1 LGRRNA
7 TADAQHDRR
16 YGERSGELMAGD
28 HLMLSPYWAK
38 SSTPTALLWQ
48 YPAEKKLNK
57 QAKGVGLSVLSTN
70 GRTCYKHA
78 RTAVAPYPLLDSVI
92 HTSRMSGRRSGQEQA

>member
-7 TADAQHDRR
+7 TADAQRYRR

-38 SSTPTALLWQ
+38 SSTPMALLWR

-57 QAKGVGLSVLSTN
+57 QAKSVGLSALSMN
-70 GRTCYKHA
+70 SRISYKHA
-78 RTAVAPYPLLDSVI
+78 RTAVCPLT
-92 HTSRMSGRRSGQEQA
+92 HC